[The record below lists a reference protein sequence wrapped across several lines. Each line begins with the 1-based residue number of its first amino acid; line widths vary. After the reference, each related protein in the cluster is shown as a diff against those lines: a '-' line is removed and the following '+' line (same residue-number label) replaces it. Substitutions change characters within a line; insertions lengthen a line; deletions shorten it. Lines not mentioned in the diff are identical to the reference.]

1 MISLQNNIKQANY
14 IKRALSFWNF
24 ELAEQSL
31 KQLNEEQKGL
41 KEYFEFLFETG
52 NFEKFDLNA
61 LKDLNLNETKMGGG
75 FKQELETLLQKDYK
89 ELKINDFRIGLR
101 GAIACYLVRKYTQEQ
116 RLNLELANSLFEIIL
131 KEPSLL
137 SKSFFMK
144 TIIDYFNVLDDEEFF
159 KSLTRLKYLYLL
171 HTALNS
177 QEGSKIYSK
186 ILYARIKK
194 ILNLNPK
201 PKQNPKIAVLITGQ
215 LRGDWEYILQKNIKN
230 LIKPLNADMFLF
242 SWDEV
247 ALWPGFRGAAGNY
260 VARNFSHISHICPGE
275 IHHTSGLKKYFPNT
289 FEIFDKS
296 IKQKVEL
303 EEFKK
308 YNFKK
313 IHLANEKEFEE
324 TLNNQYGQLIRYWK
338 NIVKQNYGFLQA
350 VELIKSYEMQHNFTY
365 DFLIRIRP
373 DAEYFEMDPLYLHT
387 LKNHQ
392 ISAGARPYGTTDFLV
407 YGRRDAM
414 VKFLL
419 ILEDKDFKF
428 VDYYGGVHPMI
439 SDWLIF
445 NEIEFIDEKVKY
457 TTINEKLSIPN
468 FNKELQLDFEK
479 LKQDGVSEEKL
490 KDYRDFFELV
500 CEYYKIEP
508 EQRQNC
514 ISQHPCFLRLKEKKV
529 KINSQQNSGA
539 VLRVKNHLAYKL
551 GNIMVSNNPKTFKEY
566 KNTILRLIQ
575 AAKEHQIQRK
585 QQKGIKLPPLETL
598 KDYEEALKI
607 KNYFSYRLGEALI
620 KAFKNIY
627 FGGMIKFFFFDIKRI
642 KKEFHKK
649 QS

>member
-1 MISLQNNIKQANY
+1 
-14 IKRALSFWNF
+14 
-24 ELAEQSL
+24 
-31 KQLNEEQKGL
+31 
-41 KEYFEFLFETG
+41 
-52 NFEKFDLNA
+52 
-61 LKDLNLNETKMGGG
+61 
-75 FKQELETLLQKDYK
+75 
-89 ELKINDFRIGLR
+89 
-101 GAIACYLVRKYTQEQ
+101 
-116 RLNLELANSLFEIIL
+116 
-131 KEPSLL
+131 
-137 SKSFFMK
+137 MK

-159 KSLTRLKYLYLL
+159 KYWGYTMRISGCVRTTLIDYNSSQFYMELIHTRLKKL
-171 HTALNS
+171 H
-177 QEGSKIYSK
+177 
-186 ILYARIKK
+186 
-194 ILNLNPK
+194 NLNPK

-247 ALWPGFRGAAGNY
+247 ALWPGLRGNNPNW
-260 VARNFSHISHICPGE
+260 VWRNFSILTQIAPQDISNFNIFTKILPNIYQTIDKE
-275 IHHTSGLKKYFPNT
+275 IKDKKSLKALENYDFKGITLDDERKFEKDFQKTYAELIRQNT
-289 FEIFDKS
+289 KEDWGTGKLLYGWNKALKLMQDYELKHNFQYDFVFIIRTDLEYQKLALEIFEQLNCLKD
-296 IKQKVEL
+296 
-303 EEFKK
+303 
-308 YNFKK
+308 
-313 IHLANEKEFEE
+313 NEIVAT
-324 TLNNQYGQLIRYWK
+324 TLRSGGICGGC
-338 NIVKQNYGFLQA
+338 NYGKRNSM
-350 VELIKSYEMQHNFTY
+350 IKCFSIWENKEIQFIN
-365 DFLIRIRP
+365 
-373 DAEYFEMDPLYLHT
+373 
-387 LKNHQ
+387 
-392 ISAGARPYGTTDFLV
+392 SPYG
-407 YGRRDAM
+407 YHAM
-414 VKFLL
+414 LL
-419 ILEDKDFKF
+419 L
-428 VDYYGGVHPMI
+428 
-439 SDWLIF
+439 WLIF
-445 NEIEFIDEKVKY
+445 NDLSFKQTKIIY
-457 TTINEKLSIPN
+457 TITTPNEKLTFPDIS
-468 FNKELQLDFEK
+468 KELQLDFEK

-575 AAKEHQIQRK
+575 AAKEHQIQRE